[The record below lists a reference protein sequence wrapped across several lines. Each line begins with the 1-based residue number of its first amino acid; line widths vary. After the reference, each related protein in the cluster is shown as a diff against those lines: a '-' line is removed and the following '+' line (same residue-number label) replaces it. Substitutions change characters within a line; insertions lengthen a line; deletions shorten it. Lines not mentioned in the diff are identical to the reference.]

1 VFRAAELGTD
11 NMQWH
16 HKCDMIKTVHMMIE
30 WTYRIWTSAIESIT
44 SYIDKWET
52 EEGVNVSRAAISN

>member
-1 VFRAAELGTD
+1 
-11 NMQWH
+11 MQWH